1 VGKASTDQEQ
11 TIPTDSDMAL
21 IVRLL
26 FDIAGIRI
34 SETKRELVRARLR
47 RRLEATGHGSYA
59 AYLRHV
65 QHAEAG
71 ELRQM
76 VEALTTNETSF
87 FREPAHFEV
96 FSERLLGPGL
106 EPLKVWSAACS
117 TGEEPYSIAMRCL
130 EERGRLKG
138 REVRILAT
146 DIDSQVLGIARQG
159 VYPEE
164 AVHAVAS
171 SWPAKY
177 FESEMRDSERGPGV
191 RVRGDV
197 RAMVKFAQLNLMGNW
212 PMRGRFSAVFARN
225 VMIYFDRSTRA
236 WLGLRLA
243 RMLAPGGLLFI
254 GHAESLGSPPGL
266 ASVQP
271 SVYMRTNEPVDE
283 PGARPR

>member
-1 VGKASTDQEQ
+1 LTQ

-26 FDIAGIRI
+26 FDISGIRI

-47 RRLEATGHGSYA
+47 RRLEATGHGSYS
-59 AYLRHV
+59 AYLHHV
-65 QHAEAG
+65 QHADPA

-96 FSERLLGPGL
+96 FSERLIGPGL
-106 EPLKVWSAACS
+106 EPLKVWSAASS

-130 EERGRLKG
+130 EERARLKG
-138 REVRILAT
+138 RAVRVLAT
-146 DIDSQVLGIARQG
+146 DIDSQVLRIARQG

-164 AVHAVAS
+164 AVHAFAS

-177 FESEMRDSERGPGV
+177 FEPDTHDSGRGTSVHVRD
-191 RVRGDV
+191 DV
-197 RAMVKFAQLNLMGNW
+197 RRLVKFAQLNLMGEW
-212 PMRGRFSAVFARN
+212 PMHGRFSAIFARN
-225 VMIYFDRSTRA
+225 VMIYFDRATRA
-236 WLGLRLA
+236 WLGVRLA

-254 GHAESLGSPPGL
+254 GHSESLTNPPGL
-266 ASVQP
+266 TSVQP
-271 SVYMRTNEPVDE
+271 AVYMRTNEAVPE
-283 PGARPR
+283 AGARPR